1 MTTIHNTQMNEEIMM
16 RVRTVRLLRLT
27 LASPIIVLFIIV
39 LLGIWA
45 DVVISFHDVMQNT
58 LAHESLTE
66 CLSYIYSSLI
76 HSRVIVQILA
86 FLIFASVAGFLV
98 STLIKFKKI
107 YPIRLYN
114 FNLRA

>member
-1 MTTIHNTQMNEEIMM
+1 M
-16 RVRTVRLLRLT
+16 RVKTVRLLRLT
-27 LASPIIVLFIIV
+27 LASPIIALFAIA

-58 LAHESLTE
+58 MAHESLSE

-76 HSRVIVQILA
+76 HSRAIVQILA
-86 FLIFASVAGFLV
+86 LLILASATGFLV
-98 STLIKFKKI
+98 STLVKFKKV

-114 FNLRA
+114 FNLRG